1 MARVLLIDDDP
12 LFLQALRRGLELNG
26 HETTMASSGT
36 EGLEC
41 LVELVP
47 DAVLLDL
54 YLGQEGP
61 NGLDILGRIRD
72 LYPELPVIIMTGY
85 GTVEN
90 AVEAMKRGA
99 SEYVQ
104 KPLNIEEVLLL
115 LDRTIEVAQLR
126 QEVGYLRIYQAERLE
141 RRPLI
146 MESEA
151 MRGVMEVANRVA
163 ESDVNTVLLCGESG
177 VGKDVIAR
185 FIHSRSRRRERPYV
199 VVNCGA
205 LPADLVEIELFGCE
219 QGAFPGA
226 LESRPGKFE
235 MASEGTLLLD
245 EIGAMSPENQVKLLR
260 VLEDRRICR
269 IGGRREVELNVRVL
283 ATSNRDLEE
292 AVAQGAMRRD
302 LFYRLN
308 QVRITLP
315 PLRERT
321 EDILPLAETFLGEAG
336 GKNRPISIAP
346 EAAGMLIA
354 YRWPGNARELRNA
367 MERIVLLEE
376 PDCLY
381 PHHLHFILGPQ
392 TPAEGGGMPAEGKGW
407 GPGRGVQAGRGF
419 RRNDA
424 PTPGGSDGTARGE
437 SGGS

>member
-1 MARVLLIDDDP
+1 
-12 LFLQALRRGLELNG
+12 
-26 HETTMASSGT
+26 
-36 EGLEC
+36 
-41 LVELVP
+41 
-47 DAVLLDL
+47 
-54 YLGQEGP
+54 
-61 NGLDILGRIRD
+61 
-72 LYPELPVIIMTGY
+72 
-85 GTVEN
+85 
-90 AVEAMKRGA
+90 
-99 SEYVQ
+99 
-104 KPLNIEEVLLL
+104 
-115 LDRTIEVAQLR
+115 
-126 QEVGYLRIYQAERLE
+126 
-141 RRPLI
+141 
-146 MESEA
+146 
-151 MRGVMEVANRVA
+151 
-163 ESDVNTVLLCGESG
+163 
-177 VGKDVIAR
+177 
-185 FIHSRSRRRERPYV
+185 
-199 VVNCGA
+199 
-205 LPADLVEIELFGCE
+205 
-219 QGAFPGA
+219 
-226 LESRPGKFE
+226 
-235 MASEGTLLLD
+235 
-245 EIGAMSPENQVKLLR
+245 
-260 VLEDRRICR
+260 
-269 IGGRREVELNVRVL
+269 
-283 ATSNRDLEE
+283 
-292 AVAQGAMRRD
+292 MRRD

-424 PTPGGSDGTARGE
+424 PTPGGSDGTVRGE